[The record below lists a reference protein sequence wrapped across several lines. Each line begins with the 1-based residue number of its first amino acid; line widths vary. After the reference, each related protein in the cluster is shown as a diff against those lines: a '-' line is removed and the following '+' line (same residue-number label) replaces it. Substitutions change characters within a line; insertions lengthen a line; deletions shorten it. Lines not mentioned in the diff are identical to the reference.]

1 MSEPSDRLIATELR
15 AGLEGCRIGNEIV
28 VVEETAS
35 TNDLVWEAAERSIAE
50 GFVVF
55 AERQTKGR
63 GQYGRRWESAPYRG
77 LWLSV
82 LLRPAMTLPESP
94 RLTSLLAET
103 VAATIAEQTGCA
115 PTIKP
120 PNDIFISSVAASL
133 REAWGSGR
141 KVAGVLVEGRTASDG
156 SYLAVAGIGIN
167 VNQTPDDF
175 PEELRATA
183 GSLAMAAGRP
193 IARQQLAIA
202 LLRRLGDVAQASCLW
217 G

>member
-1 MSEPSDRLIATELR
+1 MSEPSDRLIAKELR
-15 AGLEGCRIGNEIV
+15 AGVEGCRIGNEIV

-35 TNDLVWEAAERSIAE
+35 TNDLAWEAAQRGAAE

-77 LWLSV
+77 LWFSV
-82 LLRPAMTLPESP
+82 LLRPAMTLRESP
-94 RLTSLLAET
+94 QLTALLAE
-103 VAATIAEQTGCA
+103 VVSVTIATETGCTPA
-115 PTIKP
+115 IKP
-120 PNDIFISSVAASL
+120 PNDIYI
-133 REAWGSGR
+133 SGR

-167 VNQTPDDF
+167 VNQTIDDF

-183 GSLAMAAGRP
+183 GSLAMATGRTMS
-193 IARQQLAIA
+193 RTGLAIA
-202 LLRRLGDVAQASCLW
+202 LLRNLDGT
-217 G
+217 